1 MYGIEPMI
9 PAAASPA
16 PFPDIMPFRLV
27 AIGASAGGI
36 PVMQQLLTKIPASFP
51 LPIVLLQHLSASL
64 PSFLPKVLG
73 FRTPLRCKWA
83 EPGETPQP
91 GTVYAAPPGKNL
103 AMTSAGSFE
112 HVPGP
117 KPRLGW
123 PSADIFL
130 HSMARHI
137 GDRGIAVILSGMLY
151 DGADGI
157 AAVRRAGGATM
168 VQDPRSADY
177 PSMPIASID
186 LGRADLTLSLDA
198 IAEALQILAESGV
211 H

>member
-1 MYGIEPMI
+1 MT
-9 PAAASPA
+9 PAAVSIA
-16 PFPDIMPFRLV
+16 PLADIVPFRLV

-36 PVMQQLLTKIPASFP
+36 PAMQQLLAKLPASFP

-64 PSFLPKVLG
+64 PSVLPKVLAL
-73 FRTPLRCKWA
+73 RTPLHCKWA
-83 EPGETPQP
+83 DPGEMPQP

-103 AMTSAGSFE
+103 AITPAGAFE
-112 HVPGP
+112 HVSGP

-123 PSADIFL
+123 PSADLFL
-130 HSMARHI
+130 HGMAKHI
-137 GDRGIAVILSGMLY
+137 GNRGIAVILSGMLY
-151 DGADGI
+151 DGAEGI

-198 IAEALQILAESGV
+198 IAEALQILAENGV